1 MVSGGFLKRGHV
13 PVATMSPKK
22 RGALE
27 VDKVSNLCN
36 NISSSMLL
44 EVTPMGSLFKIKVI
58 LEGWNRSILVVAMV
72 DCGAT
77 TLFIS
82 EKFVKEN
89 KVRTNP
95 LDWKI

>member
-1 MVSGGFLKRGHV
+1 
-13 PVATMSPKK
+13 
-22 RGALE
+22 
-27 VDKVSNLCN
+27 
-36 NISSSMLL
+36 
-44 EVTPMGSLFKIKVI
+44 MGSLFKIKVI
-58 LEGWNRSILVVAMV
+58 LEGWNRSTLVVAIV

>member
-1 MVSGGFLKRGHV
+1 
-13 PVATMSPKK
+13 MSPKK

-36 NISSSMLL
+36 DISSSMLL

-77 TLFIS
+77 GTTLFIS

>member
-1 MVSGGFLKRGHV
+1 
-13 PVATMSPKK
+13 
-22 RGALE
+22 
-27 VDKVSNLCN
+27 
-36 NISSSMLL
+36 MLL

-58 LEGWNRSILVVAMV
+58 LEGWNRSTLVVAIV